1 MQTGVGFS
9 LAMSPGRTICRGK
22 RDGSRVY
29 RTVGERYIDS
39 CVRER
44 NQYGGGSIMIWAGI
58 SLHTKTPMAPIHPNL
73 SAARYKKTILQPV
86 AILHIKTYHETVLK
100 QDNTTPHAARTNTVD
115 AAGIGRQL
123 T

>member
-1 MQTGVGFS
+1 MFIAQWENV
-9 LAMSPGRTICRGK
+9 
-22 RDGSRVY
+22 
-29 RTVGERYIDS
+29 IDS
-39 CVRER
+39 RVRER

-86 AILHIKTYHETVLK
+86 AIPHIKTYHETVLK
-100 QDNTTPHAARTNTVD
+100 QDNTTPHAARPNTVD